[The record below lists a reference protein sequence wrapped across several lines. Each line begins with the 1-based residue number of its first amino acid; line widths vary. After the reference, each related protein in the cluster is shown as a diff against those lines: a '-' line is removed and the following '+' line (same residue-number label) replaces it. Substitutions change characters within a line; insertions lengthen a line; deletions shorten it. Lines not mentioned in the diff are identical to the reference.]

1 MTREDTQ
8 KLQAHLKGIIQNLP
22 EKPGSYQYLDDA
34 GTIIYV
40 GKAKNLKRRVSS
52 YFNKEQNQKTSML
65 VSKIRDIK
73 YIVVETETDAL
84 LLENN
89 LIKKYKPKYN
99 ILLKD
104 DKTYPSI
111 CITKEEYPRIFKTRR
126 IDLKGGQ
133 YYGPYSHEGTMYALL
148 DLMEKL
154 YQPRPCRLPLKE
166 EDIKNSKFKVC
177 LNYHMHKCKGACI
190 GEQSKEEYL
199 KNIEDC
205 RELLKGNIS
214 QIMKN
219 MKSEMEGLAAEMR
232 FEEAQAIKR
241 KYEQLQN
248 FQAKSEIVNP
258 SNTNIDVF
266 NIETDEQNAY
276 INYLHVVQGSIIQA
290 FTFEYKKR
298 MEESQEE
305 LLLMGIVEMRERF
318 KSHSKEIVVPF
329 YIDYPEENV
338 TLTIPQRGDKKKLL
352 DLSGLNV
359 KQYKFDRLKQVESS
373 NPEQKTRRL
382 MREIKNHLQLPTLPE
397 RIELFDNSN
406 ISGSDAVAGCVVFH
420 KLKPAKNEYRKYNI
434 KTVVGPDDYASMQ
447 EVVRRRY
454 SRNIAEDLPMPDLI
468 ITDGGIG
475 QMNCVREVI
484 EDELHLDIP
493 IAGLAKNDK
502 HRTNELLY
510 GFPPQVIGMKTTSEL
525 FQLLTRMQ
533 DEVHRYAITFHRQKR
548 SKRQTASELDEIK
561 GIGKVTKSLLL
572 REFKSIKR
580 LKEADLNQ
588 IQKLLGSKKG
598 ENIYNALHTPIK
610 EIS

>member
-1 MTREDTQ
+1 MTKEEQ
-8 KLQAHLKGIIQNLP
+8 EKLDAYLKGIIRNMP
-22 EKPGSYQYLDDA
+22 EKPGSYQYLDET
-34 GTIIYV
+34 GTIIYI

-52 YFNKEQNQKTSML
+52 YFNKEQNKKTAML

-111 CITKEEYPRIFKTRR
+111 CISKEEFPRIFKTRR

-133 YYGPYSHEGTMYALL
+133 YFGPYSHEGTMYALL
-148 DLMEKL
+148 ELINKL

-166 EDIKNSKFKVC
+166 EDIKKGKFKVC
-177 LNYHMHKCKGACI
+177 LNYHMHKCKGPCI
-190 GEQSKEEYL
+190 GEQSKEEYT
-199 KNIEDC
+199 KHINDS
-205 RELLKGNIS
+205 REILKGNIS
-214 QIMKN
+214 QILKEMR
-219 MKSEMEGLAAEMR
+219 SEMEQLGKDLN
-232 FEEAQAIKR
+232 FEEAQQIKN
-241 KYEQLQN
+241 KYEMLVS
-248 FQAKSEIVNP
+248 FQAKSEIVNA

-266 NIETDEQNAY
+266 NIETDDKHAY

-290 FTFEYKKR
+290 FTFEYTKK

-305 LLLMGIVEMRERF
+305 LLVMGIVEMRNRF
-318 KSHSKEIVVPF
+318 KSTSKEIVIPF
-329 YIDYPEENV
+329 EIEYPDPDV
-338 TLTIPQRGDKKKLL
+338 TLTIPQKGDKKKLL
-352 DLSGLNV
+352 DLSHLNV

-373 NPEQKTRRL
+373 HPEQKTLRL
-382 MREIKNHLQLPTLPE
+382 MTEIKDALHLPTLPVQ
-397 RIELFDNSN
+397 IELFDNSN
-406 ISGSDAVAGCVVFH
+406 ISGTDAVAGCVVFR
-420 KLKPAKNEYRKYNI
+420 KLKPSKSEYRKYNI

-454 SRNIAEDLPMPDLI
+454 SRNIEENLPMPDLI

-484 EDELHLDIP
+484 EDELHLSIP

-510 GFPPQVIGMKTTSEL
+510 GFPAQTIGMKTTSEL
-525 FQLLTRMQ
+525 FRLLTRMQ

-548 SKRQTASELDEIK
+548 SKHQTASELDSIK
-561 GIGKVTKSLLL
+561 GVGESTKRLLL
-572 REFKSIKR
+572 KEFKSVKRIKN
-580 LKEADLNQ
+580 ADLTQLQN
-588 IQKLLGSKKG
+588 LLGKKKG
-598 ENIYNALHTPIK
+598 ENLYHALHQDK
-610 EIS
+610 Q

>member
-1 MTREDTQ
+1 MTKEEQ
-8 KLQAHLKGIIQNLP
+8 EKLDAYLKGIIRNLP
-22 EKPGSYQYLDDA
+22 EKPGSYQYLDET
-34 GTIIYV
+34 GTIIYI

-52 YFNKEQNQKTSML
+52 YFNKEQNKKTAML
-65 VSKIRDIK
+65 VSKIQDIK

-111 CITKEEYPRIFKTRR
+111 CISKEEFPRIFKTRR

-133 YYGPYSHEGTMYALL
+133 YFGPYSHEGTMYALL
-148 DLMEKL
+148 ELINKL

-166 EDIKNSKFKVC
+166 EDIKKGKFKVC
-177 LNYHMHKCKGACI
+177 LNYHMHKCKGPCI
-190 GEQSKEEYL
+190 GEQSKEEYT
-199 KNIEDC
+199 KHINDSQEI
-205 RELLKGNIS
+205 LKGNIS
-214 QIMKN
+214 QILKEMR
-219 MKSEMEGLAAEMR
+219 SEMEQLGKDLN
-232 FEEAQAIKR
+232 FEEAQQIKN
-241 KYEQLQN
+241 KYEMLVS
-248 FQAKSEIVNP
+248 FQAKSEIVNA

-266 NIETDEQNAY
+266 NIETDDKHAY

-290 FTFEYKKR
+290 FTFEYTKK

-305 LLLMGIVEMRERF
+305 LLVMGIVEMRNRF
-318 KSHSKEIVVPF
+318 KSTSKEIVIPF
-329 YIDYPEENV
+329 EIEYPDPDV
-338 TLTIPQRGDKKKLL
+338 TLTIPQKGDKKKLL
-352 DLSGLNV
+352 DLSHLNV

-373 NPEQKTRRL
+373 HPEQKTLRL
-382 MREIKNHLQLPTLPE
+382 MTEIKDALHLPTLPVQ
-397 RIELFDNSN
+397 IELFDNSN
-406 ISGSDAVAGCVVFH
+406 ISGTDAVAGCVVFR
-420 KLKPAKNEYRKYNI
+420 KLKPSKSEYRKYNI

-454 SRNIAEDLPMPDLI
+454 SRNIEENLPMPDLI

-484 EDELHLDIP
+484 EDELHLSIP

-510 GFPPQVIGMKTTSEL
+510 GFPAQTIGMKTTSEL
-525 FQLLTRMQ
+525 FRLLTRMQ

-548 SKRQTASELDEIK
+548 SKHQTASELDSIK
-561 GIGKVTKSLLL
+561 GVGESTKRLLL
-572 REFKSIKR
+572 KEFKSVKRIKN
-580 LKEADLNQ
+580 ADLTQLQN
-588 IQKLLGSKKG
+588 LLGKKKG
-598 ENIYNALHTPIK
+598 ENLYHAFHQDK
-610 EIS
+610 Q

>member
-1 MTREDTQ
+1 MTKEEQ
-8 KLQAHLKGIIQNLP
+8 EKLDAYLKGIIRNLP
-22 EKPGSYQYLDDA
+22 EKPGSYQYLDET
-34 GTIIYV
+34 GTIIYI

-52 YFNKEQNQKTSML
+52 YFNKEQNKKTAML
-65 VSKIRDIK
+65 VSKIQDIK

-111 CITKEEYPRIFKTRR
+111 CISKEEFPRIFKTRR

-133 YYGPYSHEGTMYALL
+133 YFGPYSHEGTMYALL
-148 DLMEKL
+148 ELINKL

-166 EDIKNSKFKVC
+166 EDIKKGKFKVC
-177 LNYHMHKCKGACI
+177 LNYHMHKCKGPCI
-190 GEQSKEEYL
+190 GEQSKEEYT
-199 KNIEDC
+199 KHINDS
-205 RELLKGNIS
+205 REILKGNIS
-214 QIMKN
+214 QILKEMR
-219 MKSEMEGLAAEMR
+219 SEMEQLGKDLN
-232 FEEAQAIKR
+232 FEEAQQIKN
-241 KYEQLQN
+241 KYEMLVS
-248 FQAKSEIVNP
+248 FQAKSEIVNA

-266 NIETDEQNAY
+266 NIETDDKHAY

-290 FTFEYKKR
+290 FTFEYTKK

-305 LLLMGIVEMRERF
+305 LLVMGIVEMRNRF
-318 KSHSKEIVVPF
+318 KSTSKEIVIPF
-329 YIDYPEENV
+329 EIEYPDPDV
-338 TLTIPQRGDKKKLL
+338 TLTIPQKGDKKKLL
-352 DLSGLNV
+352 DLSHLNV

-373 NPEQKTRRL
+373 HPEQKTLRL
-382 MREIKNHLQLPTLPE
+382 MTEIKDALHLPTLPVQ
-397 RIELFDNSN
+397 IELFDNSN
-406 ISGSDAVAGCVVFH
+406 ISGTDAVAGCVVFR
-420 KLKPAKNEYRKYNI
+420 KLKPSKSEYRKYNI

-454 SRNIAEDLPMPDLI
+454 SRNIEENLPMPDLI

-484 EDELHLDIP
+484 EDELHLSIP

-510 GFPPQVIGMKTTSEL
+510 GFPAQTIGMKTTSEL
-525 FQLLTRMQ
+525 FRLLTRMQ

-548 SKRQTASELDEIK
+548 SKHQTASELDSIK
-561 GIGKVTKSLLL
+561 GVGESTKHLLIK
-572 REFKSIKR
+572 EFKSVKRIKN
-580 LKEADLNQ
+580 ADLTQLQN
-588 IQKLLGSKKG
+588 LLGKKKG
-598 ENIYNALHTPIK
+598 ENLYHALRQDK
-610 EIS
+610 Q

>member
-1 MTREDTQ
+1 MTKEEQ
-8 KLQAHLKGIIQNLP
+8 KKLDAYLKGIIRNLP
-22 EKPGSYQYLDDA
+22 EKPGSYQYLDET
-34 GTIIYV
+34 GTIIYI

-52 YFNKEQNQKTSML
+52 YFNKEQNKKTAML

-111 CITKEEYPRIFKTRR
+111 CISKEEFPRIFKTRR

-133 YYGPYSHEGTMYALL
+133 YFGPYSHEGTMYALL
-148 DLMEKL
+148 ELINKL

-166 EDIKNSKFKVC
+166 EDIKKGKFKVC
-177 LNYHMHKCKGACI
+177 LNYHMHKCKGPCI
-190 GEQSKEEYL
+190 GEQSKEEYT
-199 KNIEDC
+199 KHINDS
-205 RELLKGNIS
+205 REILKGNIS
-214 QIMKN
+214 QILKEMR
-219 MKSEMEGLAAEMR
+219 SEMEQLGKDLN
-232 FEEAQAIKR
+232 FEEAQQIKN
-241 KYEQLQN
+241 KYEMLVS
-248 FQAKSEIVNP
+248 FQAKSEIVNA

-266 NIETDEQNAY
+266 NIETDDKHAY

-290 FTFEYKKR
+290 FTFEYTKK

-305 LLLMGIVEMRERF
+305 LLVMGIVEMRNRF
-318 KSHSKEIVVPF
+318 KSTSKEIVIPF
-329 YIDYPEENV
+329 EIEYPDPDV
-338 TLTIPQRGDKKKLL
+338 TLTIPQKGDKKKLL
-352 DLSGLNV
+352 DLSHLNV

-373 NPEQKTRRL
+373 HPEQKTLRL
-382 MREIKNHLQLPTLPE
+382 MTEIKDALHLPTLPVQ
-397 RIELFDNSN
+397 IELFDNSN
-406 ISGSDAVAGCVVFH
+406 ISGTDAVAGCVVFR
-420 KLKPAKNEYRKYNI
+420 KLKPSKSEYRKYNI

-454 SRNIAEDLPMPDLI
+454 SRNIEENLPMPDLI

-484 EDELHLDIP
+484 EDELHLSIP

-510 GFPPQVIGMKTTSEL
+510 GFPAQTIGMKTTSEL
-525 FQLLTRMQ
+525 FRLLTRMQ

-548 SKRQTASELDEIK
+548 SKHQTASELDSIK
-561 GIGKVTKSLLL
+561 GVGESTKHLLL
-572 REFKSIKR
+572 KEFKSVKRIKN
-580 LKEADLNQ
+580 ADLTQLQN
-588 IQKLLGSKKG
+588 LLGKKKG
-598 ENIYNALHTPIK
+598 ENLYHAFHQDK
-610 EIS
+610 Q

>member
-1 MTREDTQ
+1 MTKEEQ
-8 KLQAHLKGIIQNLP
+8 EKLDAYLKGIIRNLP
-22 EKPGSYQYLDDA
+22 EKPGSYQYLDET
-34 GTIIYV
+34 GTIIYI

-52 YFNKEQNQKTSML
+52 YFNKEQNKKTAML

-111 CITKEEYPRIFKTRR
+111 CISKEEFPRIFKTRR

-133 YYGPYSHEGTMYALL
+133 YFGPYSHEGTMYALL
-148 DLMEKL
+148 ELINKL

-166 EDIKNSKFKVC
+166 EDIKKGKFKVC
-177 LNYHMHKCKGACI
+177 LNYHMHKCKGPCI
-190 GEQSKEEYL
+190 GEQSKEEYT
-199 KNIEDC
+199 KHINDSQEI
-205 RELLKGNIS
+205 LKGNIS
-214 QIMKN
+214 QILKEMR
-219 MKSEMEGLAAEMR
+219 SEMEQLGKDLN
-232 FEEAQAIKR
+232 FEEAQQIKN
-241 KYEQLQN
+241 KYEMLVS
-248 FQAKSEIVNP
+248 FQAKSEIVNA

-266 NIETDEQNAY
+266 NIETDDKHAY

-290 FTFEYKKR
+290 FTFEYTKK

-305 LLLMGIVEMRERF
+305 LLVMGIVEMRNRF
-318 KSHSKEIVVPF
+318 KSTSKEIVIPF
-329 YIDYPEENV
+329 EIEYPDPDV
-338 TLTIPQRGDKKKLL
+338 TLTIPQKGDKKKLL
-352 DLSGLNV
+352 DLSHLNV

-373 NPEQKTRRL
+373 HPEQKTLRL
-382 MREIKNHLQLPTLPE
+382 MTEIKDALHLPTLPVQ
-397 RIELFDNSN
+397 IELFDNSN
-406 ISGSDAVAGCVVFH
+406 ISGTDAVAGCVVFR
-420 KLKPAKNEYRKYNI
+420 KLKPSKSEYRKYNI

-454 SRNIAEDLPMPDLI
+454 SRNIEENLPMPDLI

-484 EDELHLDIP
+484 EDELHLSIP

-510 GFPPQVIGMKTTSEL
+510 GFPAQTIGMKTTSEL
-525 FQLLTRMQ
+525 FRLLTRMQ

-548 SKRQTASELDEIK
+548 SKHQTASELDSIK
-561 GIGKVTKSLLL
+561 GVGESTKRLLL
-572 REFKSIKR
+572 KEFKSVKRIKN
-580 LKEADLNQ
+580 ADLTQLQN
-588 IQKLLGSKKG
+588 LLGKKKG
-598 ENIYNALHTPIK
+598 ENLYHALHQDK
-610 EIS
+610 Q

>member
-1 MTREDTQ
+1 MTKEEQ
-8 KLQAHLKGIIQNLP
+8 EKLDAYLKGIIRNLP
-22 EKPGSYQYLDDA
+22 EKPGSYQYLDET
-34 GTIIYV
+34 GTIIYI

-52 YFNKEQNQKTSML
+52 YFNKEQNKKTAML

-111 CITKEEYPRIFKTRR
+111 CISKEEFPRIFKTRR

-133 YYGPYSHEGTMYALL
+133 YFGPYSHEGTMYALL
-148 DLMEKL
+148 ELINKL

-166 EDIKNSKFKVC
+166 EDIKKGKFKVC
-177 LNYHMHKCKGACI
+177 LNYHMHKCKGPCI
-190 GEQSKEEYL
+190 GEQSKEEYT
-199 KNIEDC
+199 KHINDS
-205 RELLKGNIS
+205 REILKGNIS
-214 QIMKN
+214 QILKEMR
-219 MKSEMEGLAAEMR
+219 SEMEQLGKDLN
-232 FEEAQAIKR
+232 FEEAQQIKN
-241 KYEQLQN
+241 KYEMLVS
-248 FQAKSEIVNP
+248 FQAKSEIVNA

-266 NIETDEQNAY
+266 NIETDDKHAY

-290 FTFEYKKR
+290 FTFEYTKK

-305 LLLMGIVEMRERF
+305 LLVMGIVEMRNRF
-318 KSHSKEIVVPF
+318 KSTSKEIVIPF
-329 YIDYPEENV
+329 EIEYPDPDV
-338 TLTIPQRGDKKKLL
+338 TLTIPQKGDKKKLL
-352 DLSGLNV
+352 DLSHLNV

-373 NPEQKTRRL
+373 HPEQKTLRL
-382 MREIKNHLQLPTLPE
+382 MTEIKDALHLPTLPVQ
-397 RIELFDNSN
+397 IELFDNSN
-406 ISGSDAVAGCVVFH
+406 ISGTDAVAGCVVFR
-420 KLKPAKNEYRKYNI
+420 KLKPSKSEYRKYNI

-454 SRNIAEDLPMPDLI
+454 SRNIEENLPMPDLI

-484 EDELHLDIP
+484 EDELHLSIP

-510 GFPPQVIGMKTTSEL
+510 GFPAQTIGMKTTSEL
-525 FQLLTRMQ
+525 FRLLTRMQ

-548 SKRQTASELDEIK
+548 SKHQTASELDSIK
-561 GIGKVTKSLLL
+561 GVGESTKHLLIK
-572 REFKSIKR
+572 EFKSVKRIKN
-580 LKEADLNQ
+580 ADLTQLQN
-588 IQKLLGSKKG
+588 LLGKKKG
-598 ENIYNALHTPIK
+598 ENLYRALHQDK
-610 EIS
+610 Q

>member
-1 MTREDTQ
+1 MTKEEQ
-8 KLQAHLKGIIQNLP
+8 EKLDAYLKGIIRNLP
-22 EKPGSYQYLDDA
+22 EKPGSYQYLDET
-34 GTIIYV
+34 GTIIYI

-52 YFNKEQNQKTSML
+52 YFNKEQNKKTAML

-111 CITKEEYPRIFKTRR
+111 CISKEEFPRIFKTRR

-133 YYGPYSHEGTMYALL
+133 YFGPYSHEGTMYALL
-148 DLMEKL
+148 ELINKL

-166 EDIKNSKFKVC
+166 EDIKKGKFKVC
-177 LNYHMHKCKGACI
+177 LNYHMHKCKGPCI
-190 GEQSKEEYL
+190 GEQSKEEYT
-199 KNIEDC
+199 KHINDS
-205 RELLKGNIS
+205 REILKGNIS
-214 QIMKN
+214 QILKEMR
-219 MKSEMEGLAAEMR
+219 SEMEQLGKDLN
-232 FEEAQAIKR
+232 FEEAQQIKN
-241 KYEQLQN
+241 KYEMLVS
-248 FQAKSEIVNP
+248 FQAKSEIVNA

-266 NIETDEQNAY
+266 NIETDDKHAY

-290 FTFEYKKR
+290 FTFEYTKK

-305 LLLMGIVEMRERF
+305 LLVMGIVEMRNRF
-318 KSHSKEIVVPF
+318 KSTSKEIVIPF
-329 YIDYPEENV
+329 EIEYPDPDV
-338 TLTIPQRGDKKKLL
+338 TLTIPQKGDKKKLL
-352 DLSGLNV
+352 DLSHLNV

-373 NPEQKTRRL
+373 HPEQKTLRL
-382 MREIKNHLQLPTLPE
+382 MTEIKDALHLPTLPVQ
-397 RIELFDNSN
+397 IELFDNSN
-406 ISGSDAVAGCVVFH
+406 ISGTDAVAGCVVFR
-420 KLKPAKNEYRKYNI
+420 KLKPSKSEYRKYNI

-454 SRNIAEDLPMPDLI
+454 SRNIEENLPMPDLI

-484 EDELHLDIP
+484 EDELHLSIP

-510 GFPPQVIGMKTTSEL
+510 GFPAQTIGMKTTSEL
-525 FQLLTRMQ
+525 FRLLTRMQ

-548 SKRQTASELDEIK
+548 SKHQTASELDSIK
-561 GIGKVTKSLLL
+561 GVGESTKHLLIK
-572 REFKSIKR
+572 EFKSVKRIKN
-580 LKEADLNQ
+580 ADLTQLQN
-588 IQKLLGSKKG
+588 LLGKKKG
-598 ENIYNALHTPIK
+598 ENLYHALRQDK
-610 EIS
+610 Q

>member
-1 MTREDTQ
+1 MTKEEQ
-8 KLQAHLKGIIQNLP
+8 EKLDAYLKGIIRNLP
-22 EKPGSYQYLDDA
+22 EKPGSYQYLDET
-34 GTIIYV
+34 GTIIYI

-52 YFNKEQNQKTSML
+52 YFNKEQNKKTAML

-111 CITKEEYPRIFKTRR
+111 CISKEEFPRIFKTRR

-133 YYGPYSHEGTMYALL
+133 YFGPYSHEGTMYALL
-148 DLMEKL
+148 ELINKL

-166 EDIKNSKFKVC
+166 EDIKKGKFKVC
-177 LNYHMHKCKGACI
+177 LNYHMHKCKGPCI
-190 GEQSKEEYL
+190 GEQSKEEYT
-199 KNIEDC
+199 KHINDSQEI
-205 RELLKGNIS
+205 LKGNIS
-214 QIMKN
+214 QILKEMR
-219 MKSEMEGLAAEMR
+219 SEMEQLGKDLN
-232 FEEAQAIKR
+232 FEEAQQIKN
-241 KYEQLQN
+241 KYEMLVS
-248 FQAKSEIVNP
+248 FQAKSEIVNA

-266 NIETDEQNAY
+266 NIETDDKHAY

-290 FTFEYKKR
+290 FTFEYTKK

-305 LLLMGIVEMRERF
+305 LLVMGIVEMRNRF
-318 KSHSKEIVVPF
+318 KSTSKEIVIPF
-329 YIDYPEENV
+329 EIEYPDPDV
-338 TLTIPQRGDKKKLL
+338 TLTIPQKGDKKKLL
-352 DLSGLNV
+352 DLSHLNV

-373 NPEQKTRRL
+373 HPEQKTLRL
-382 MREIKNHLQLPTLPE
+382 MTEIKDALHLPTLPVQ
-397 RIELFDNSN
+397 IELFDNSN
-406 ISGSDAVAGCVVFH
+406 ISGTDAVAGCVVFR
-420 KLKPAKNEYRKYNI
+420 KLKPSKSEYRKYNI

-454 SRNIAEDLPMPDLI
+454 SRNIEENLPMPDLI

-484 EDELHLDIP
+484 EDELHLSIP

-510 GFPPQVIGMKTTSEL
+510 GFPAQTIGMKTTSEL
-525 FQLLTRMQ
+525 FRLLTRMQ

-548 SKRQTASELDEIK
+548 SKHQTASELDSIK
-561 GIGKVTKSLLL
+561 GVGESTKRLLL
-572 REFKSIKR
+572 KEFKSVKRIKN
-580 LKEADLNQ
+580 ADLTQLQN
-588 IQKLLGSKKG
+588 LLGKKKG
-598 ENIYNALHTPIK
+598 ENLYHAFHQDK
-610 EIS
+610 Q

>member
-1 MTREDTQ
+1 MTKEEQ
-8 KLQAHLKGIIQNLP
+8 EKLDAYLKGIIRNLP
-22 EKPGSYQYLDDA
+22 EKPGSYQYLDET
-34 GTIIYV
+34 GTIIYI

-52 YFNKEQNQKTSML
+52 YFNKEQNKKTAML

-111 CITKEEYPRIFKTRR
+111 CISKEEFPRIFKTRR

-133 YYGPYSHEGTMYALL
+133 YFGPYSHEGTMYALL
-148 DLMEKL
+148 ELINKL

-166 EDIKNSKFKVC
+166 EDIKKGKFKVC
-177 LNYHMHKCKGACI
+177 LNYHMHKCKGPCI
-190 GEQSKEEYL
+190 GEQSKEEYT
-199 KNIEDC
+199 KHINDS
-205 RELLKGNIS
+205 REILKGNIS
-214 QIMKN
+214 QILKEMR
-219 MKSEMEGLAAEMR
+219 SEMEQLGKDLN
-232 FEEAQAIKR
+232 FEEAQQIKN
-241 KYEQLQN
+241 KYEMLVS
-248 FQAKSEIVNP
+248 FQAKSEIVNA

-266 NIETDEQNAY
+266 NIETDDKHAY

-290 FTFEYKKR
+290 FTFEYTKK

-305 LLLMGIVEMRERF
+305 LLVMGIVEMRNRF
-318 KSHSKEIVVPF
+318 KSTSKEIVIPF
-329 YIDYPEENV
+329 EIEYPDPDV
-338 TLTIPQRGDKKKLL
+338 TLTIPQKGDKKKLL
-352 DLSGLNV
+352 DLSHLNV

-373 NPEQKTRRL
+373 HPEQKTLRL
-382 MREIKNHLQLPTLPE
+382 MTEIKDALHLPTLPVQ
-397 RIELFDNSN
+397 IELFDNSN
-406 ISGSDAVAGCVVFH
+406 ISGTDAVAGCVVFR
-420 KLKPAKNEYRKYNI
+420 KLKPSKSEYRKYNI

-454 SRNIAEDLPMPDLI
+454 SRNIEENLPMPDLI

-484 EDELHLDIP
+484 EDELHLSIP

-510 GFPPQVIGMKTTSEL
+510 GFPAQTIGMKTTSEL
-525 FQLLTRMQ
+525 FRLLTRMQ

-548 SKRQTASELDEIK
+548 SKHQTASELDSIK
-561 GIGKVTKSLLL
+561 GVGESTKHLLL
-572 REFKSIKR
+572 KEFKSVKRIKN
-580 LKEADLNQ
+580 ADLTQLQN
-588 IQKLLGSKKG
+588 LLGKKKG
-598 ENIYNALHTPIK
+598 ENLYHAFHQDK
-610 EIS
+610 Q